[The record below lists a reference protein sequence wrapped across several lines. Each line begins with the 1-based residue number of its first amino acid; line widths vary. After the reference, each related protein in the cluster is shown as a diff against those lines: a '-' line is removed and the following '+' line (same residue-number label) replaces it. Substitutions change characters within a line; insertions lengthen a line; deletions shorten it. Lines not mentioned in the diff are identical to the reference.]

1 MVNGPKILNKYV
13 GESEANIRALFEDAE
28 KEQEEMGDNSDLH
41 IIIFDEIDAICKSRG
56 ANGDG
61 TGARRCEL

>member
-1 MVNGPKILNKYV
+1 
-13 GESEANIRALFEDAE
+13 
-28 KEQEEMGDNSDLH
+28 MGDNSDLH

-61 TGARRCEL
+61 ACSQEG